1 MRTAA
6 RSRAC
11 GRALCGVVAS
21 RGAIVMA
28 SQRTAR
34 AERYAVRGVARGSH
48 ANRRSRTS
56 GEGQHLESGSTPTR
70 PARSSDDER
79 NDVALASSPRRQ
91 AWNTNEGRTDD
102 ITIITVFI
110 SQKVG
115 EEGTAATGGSDTSRP
130 TSELEPPPSE
140 QQLDAEPADTAD
152 DAAEAEAKP
161 ADDDAAEDQGRR
173 GSMFTPESPSAEPT
187 KPKHKTRRGSMKE
200 SSEEDG
206 K

>member
-1 MRTAA
+1 VA
-6 RSRAC
+6 RS
-11 GRALCGVVAS
+11 S
-21 RGAIVMA
+21 R
-28 SQRTAR
+28 
-34 AERYAVRGVARGSH
+34 
-48 ANRRSRTS
+48 ANRCSRTS

-115 EEGTAATGGSDTSRP
+115 EEGTAAAGGSDTARP

-140 QQLDAEPADTAD
+140 QQSDAEPDETAD
-152 DAAEAEAKP
+152 DAAEAEEELGVVELVEAKP